1 MSKSQQ
7 LMNTSTTQKQSA
19 KLAKYHLWFPNIFGF
34 KGGIQVYSAFLL
46 EALQQLYPES
56 QYEVFLK
63 LDKSTSPDLTFL
75 SQTQYHFTGGW
86 PKTLRTPAFAA
97 KLLAAGIQQRPD
109 LVIATHINF
118 TVAAHWLNQLTG
130 IPYWAIAHGVD
141 AWDIQQPR
149 LQKALANAD
158 RILAVSDYTR
168 DRLLKEQ
175 NLDPNKVGLLPNTF
189 DENRFQ
195 IRPKPTYLL
204 ERYHLSPDQ
213 PVILTVGRLSETDQ
227 YKGYDR
233 IIEALPTVLQQVPN
247 LRYLIVGKGKDRD
260 RVERLIHHLNLQNHV
275 TLAGFIPDEELC
287 DHYNL
292 CDLFAMP
299 SKGEGFGIVYLEALA
314 CGKPALGG
322 NQDGAIDALCH
333 GKLGA
338 LVDPNNVEEIAQ
350 TLIGIL
356 NRTYDNPL
364 MYQPEALRQA
374 VIDTF
379 GFERFVQTL
388 AALFSTDVPAIRQR

>member
-1 MSKSQQ
+1 MYNYSQASKIS
-7 LMNTSTTQKQSA
+7 NF
-19 KLAKYHLWFPNIFGF
+19 HLWFPNIFGF

-46 EALQQLYPES
+46 QALQEIYPES
-56 QYEVFLK
+56 EYEVFLK
-63 LDKSTSPDLTFL
+63 LDKQATPDLTFL
-75 SQTQYHFTGGW
+75 DKTQFHFVGGW
-86 PKTLRTPAFAA
+86 PKLMQTPVFATQ
-97 KLLAAGIQQRPD
+97 LLGYGVGKRPD
-109 LVIATHINF
+109 LAIATHINF
-118 TVAAHWLNQLTG
+118 TLAANWLKRVAG
-130 IPYWAIAHGVD
+130 VPYWAIAHGVE

-149 LQKALANAD
+149 LQQALANAD
-158 RILAVSDYTR
+158 RILAVSEYTR

-175 NLDPNKVGLLPNTF
+175 NLDPHKVGLLPNTF
-189 DENRFQ
+189 DESRFQ
-195 IRPKPTYLL
+195 ICPKPAYLL
-204 ERYHLSPDQ
+204 ERYNLSADRPL
-213 PVILTVGRLSETDQ
+213 ILTVGRLSETDR

-233 IIEALPTVLQQVPN
+233 IIEALPTILQQIPN
-247 LRYLIVGKGKDRD
+247 AHYLIVGKGKDRD
-260 RVERLIHHLNLQNHV
+260 RVERLIQQLNLQNHV

-314 CGKPALGG
+314 CGKPTLGG
-322 NQDGAIDALCH
+322 NQDGAIDALCR

-338 LVDPNNVEEIAQ
+338 LVDPNSVEEIAQ
-350 TLIGIL
+350 TAIAIL

-379 GFERFVQTL
+379 GFKRFVQTL
-388 AALFSTDVPAIRQR
+388 AALFSPAISYP